1 MELMGLYGDGLI
13 GLDELG
19 LMGLDGDGLIG
30 LDDVGLMGF
39 DDTEL
44 RDGIELSGFDNTG
57 PRVTWIDLTW
67 FTGADELA

>member
-1 MELMGLYGDGLI
+1 MGCME
-13 GLDELG
+13 
-19 LMGLDGDGLIG
+19 LMGLDGDGLIGLDDVGLMG

>member
-1 MELMGLYGDGLI
+1 MGFDDVGLI
-13 GLDELG
+13 GFDNEGLEDCIG
-19 LMGLDGDGLIG
+19 LMGF
-30 LDDVGLMGF
+30 DDVGLMGF

>member
-1 MELMGLYGDGLI
+1 
-13 GLDELG
+13 
-19 LMGLDGDGLIG
+19 
-30 LDDVGLMGF
+30 VGLMGF